1 MGGLKVAKCGKRTFS
16 FSSSTEYTVT
26 TLQHAELG
34 CGVRG
39 AWVPKLVGFMMGLGY
54 NSRVHETGNIRRVA
68 GGQRVGCHSVV
79 KKPRGFLKH
88 INLGLRGA
96 GNSDGRK
103 DLGKR
108 LGDHQ
113 AELALLQASKPR
125 PNELREGENRGGD
138 ARSRVGGG
146 PMGDRGPIT
155 RTWSDFFLRCACTGP
170 PSGWKG

>member
-1 MGGLKVAKCGKRTFS
+1 M
-16 FSSSTEYTVT
+16 
-26 TLQHAELG
+26 G
-34 CGVRG
+34 CG
-39 AWVPKLVGFMMGLGY
+39 GLGY
-54 NSRVHETGNIRRVA
+54 NSRVHETGNIWRVA

-125 PNELREGENRGGD
+125 PNELREGENRGRD

-170 PSGWKG
+170 PCPLSRIQPGSQGKRDDIEGGNDIWDDI